1 MGKPA
6 RDLLLFFAFCALP
19 VASFL
24 LVDYPETQFYL
35 SLLLI
40 SLVVIVWL
48 RQYYKEPDQ
57 LVDYDENLSLYSL
70 VLVGGGVVGIVA
82 VASLF
87 VSAFA
92 ESLIYVPMH
101 NLGMAFGQLQLSGYW
116 NDVLFQIVLVAP
128 AEECVKLVVHLS
140 FFIWLK
146 AFLDRGLA
154 RTVAIVGPIGFWA
167 LLHTYRNPSYMGTN
181 MWVMVGAAFLGG
193 LIIFA
198 VMHYC
203 KSLLAAVLT
212 HALYNCVVIY
222 SAYYGLFG

>member
-6 RDLLLFFAFCALP
+6 RDLLMFFAFCALP

-35 SLLLI
+35 SMMLI

-48 RQYYKEPDQ
+48 RQYYQEPDQ

-70 VLVGGGVVGIVA
+70 ALVGGGVVGIVA
-82 VASLF
+82 AASFF

-92 ESLIYVPMH
+92 KSLIYVPMH
-101 NLGMAFGQLQLSGYW
+101 NLGLEFGQLQLSGYW
-116 NDVLFQIVLVAP
+116 NDVLFQVVLVAP

-146 AFLDRGLA
+146 GFLSRGLA
-154 RTVAIVGPIGFWA
+154 RVFAIAGPIGFWA

-181 MWVMVGAAFLGG
+181 MWIMVGAAFLGG

-198 VMHYC
+198 VLHHT
-203 KSLLAAVLT
+203 KSLLAAILC
-212 HALYNCVVIY
+212 HAGYNCVVIY
-222 SAYYGLFG
+222 SSYYGLFV